1 MIHIHVACDDEL
13 YRSVIADFLAHQTD
27 MAIVGASA
35 DDQLGAAASAL
46 ADPDVVVLS
55 IPPTRDG
62 ASHVEHFLELQREGA
77 VIVAFCRT
85 PEQAD
90 LYHRFGINLLVFS
103 DQPARQ
109 LTEAVRAA
117 ANGTAPTKQPGPTT
131 H

>member
-1 MIHIHVACDDEL
+1 MIHVHVACDDEI

-27 MAIVGASA
+27 MEVVGASG

-46 ADPDVVVLS
+46 TDPDVVVLS
-55 IPPTRDG
+55 IPPTGDG
-62 ASHVEHFLELQREGA
+62 AEHARQFVDAQPDGT

-85 PEQAD
+85 PEQAEVYYG
-90 LYHRFGINLLVFS
+90 LGIELLVHS

-117 ANGTAPTKQPGPTT
+117 VNGHADKPVPTT

>member
-1 MIHIHVACDDEL
+1 MIHVHVACDDEL

-27 MAIVGASA
+27 MEVVGASA

-55 IPPTRDG
+55 VPPTRE
-62 ASHVEHFLELQREGA
+62 AAAHAKHFLESQCEGA

-85 PEQAD
+85 PEHAAV
-90 LYHRFGINLLVFS
+90 YHGLGSKLLVFS

-117 ANGTAPTKQPGPTT
+117 ANGNGPAKLGPTR

>member
-1 MIHIHVACDDEL
+1 MIHVHVACDDEL

-27 MAIVGASA
+27 MEVVGASG

-46 ADPDVVVLS
+46 TDPDVVVLS
-55 IPPTRDG
+55 IPPTRDT
-62 ASHVEHFLELQREGA
+62 AAHAREFLAGQPDGA
-77 VIVAFCRT
+77 VVVGFCRT

-90 LYHRFGINLLVFS
+90 VYMSLGIRLLVHS
-103 DQPARQ
+103 DEPARQ

-117 ANGTAPTKQPGPTT
+117 ANGNARKLAPTR

>member
-1 MIHIHVACDDEL
+1 MIHVHVACDDEI
-13 YRSVIADFLAHQTD
+13 YRSVIADFLAHQSD
-27 MAIVGASA
+27 MEVVGASG

-55 IPPTRDG
+55 IPPTRD
-62 ASHVEHFLELQREGA
+62 AAEHAKQFLEAQPDGT
-77 VIVAFCRT
+77 VVVAFCRT

-90 LYHRFGINLLVFS
+90 VYHGLGIELLVHS
-103 DQPARQ
+103 DEPARQ

-117 ANGTAPTKQPGPTT
+117 ANGTADRLAPTR